1 MLNFTD
7 VSLRR
12 GPRLLFEQVNMII
25 HQGQHVGITGA
36 NGTGKS
42 SLFALI
48 RGELHTDLGDF
59 TMPSGLVIAHVAQ
72 ETPALEQAAVEYVM
86 DGDAELR
93 SIQAELVE
101 AEAAEDGNRLAQLH
115 GRFEAIDG
123 YSARSRAARLLQ
135 GLGFKTEQESTPV
148 KQFSGGWRMRLNLAQ
163 ALMCRSDLLLL
174 DEPTNHLDLDAV
186 IWMQD
191 WLRSYPGILL
201 LISHDRDFLDTV
213 VNYIAHVEKQG
224 IQLYSG
230 NYSSFE
236 LYRAEQLKQQQS
248 AYEKQQREIA
258 HVRSYVDRFRAQ
270 ATKAK
275 QAQSRIK
282 TLERMELI
290 AQAHVDSP
298 FGFSFRPP
306 KKLPRPL
313 MRIDKVSAGYGDT
326 VLLSGVGI
334 SIAPGDRIGL
344 LGANGAG
351 KSTLIKL
358 LAGEISKQ
366 SGEVVCAKDLDIG
379 YFAQHQLEQL
389 HCDETPFLH
398 MQKLAPQETEQVL
411 CNYLGGFGFVGDRVH
426 EQVEIFSG
434 GEKARLVLAMLAWQ
448 RPNLLLLDEPTNH
461 FDIEMRHALSMAL
474 QDYEGA
480 MVIVSHD
487 RHMLRSVCNDFMLV
501 ADGKVMEFDGDL
513 DDYRTWLNDR
523 RNINDTENSQD
534 NNNSSSQSK
543 KLKRQQEAE
552 KRKQLQPLM
561 KKVKALEE
569 GMDKF
574 NKELKAI
581 EAALTDSEI
590 YQEQSKTKLKELLA
604 KQANIKG
611 QRDEAEEAW
620 FMVSEELHDAEQ
632 LMDL

>member
-1 MLNFTD
+1 MLKFTD

-12 GPRLLFEQVNMII
+12 GPRLLFEQVDMTF

-48 RGELHTDLGDF
+48 RGKLHTDLGDF
-59 TMPSGLVIAHVAQ
+59 TMPSSLVIAHVAQ

-93 SIQAELVE
+93 SIQAELIE
-101 AEAAEDGNRLAQLH
+101 AEAVEDGNRLAQLH

-213 VNYIAHVEKQG
+213 VNHIAHVEKQG

-230 NYSSFE
+230 NYSAFE

-258 HVRSYVDRFRAQ
+258 HVRSYIDRFRAQ

-298 FGFSFRPP
+298 FGFSFHPP

-313 MRIDKVSAGYGDT
+313 MRLDKVAAGYGDT
-326 VLLSGVGI
+326 VLLSGIGVSI
-334 SIAPGDRIGL
+334 SPGDRIGL

-358 LAGEISKQ
+358 LAGEMSELA
-366 SGEVVCAKDLDIG
+366 GEVVRAKDLDIG

-389 HCDETPFLH
+389 HCDETPFQH
-398 MQKLAPQETEQVL
+398 MQTLAPQEPEQSL
-411 CNYLGGFGFVGDRVH
+411 CNYLGGFGFIGDRVN

-461 FDIEMRHALSMAL
+461 FDIEMRHALGMAL

-487 RHMLRSVCNDFMLV
+487 RHMLRSVCDDFLLV
-501 ADGKVMEFDGDL
+501 TDGQVVEFDGDL

-523 RNINDTENSQD
+523 RNTNGLDD
-534 NNNSSSQSK
+534 NQESNNSSNQSK

-561 KKVKALEE
+561 KKVRALETE
-569 GMDKF
+569 LDRL
-574 NKELKAI
+574 NKELKSI
-581 EAALTDSEI
+581 EEALTDSDL
-590 YQEQSKTKLKELLA
+590 YREQSKTLLKDFLA
-604 KQANIKG
+604 KQAKLKG
-611 QRDEAEEAW
+611 QRDETENAW
-620 FMVSEELHDAEQ
+620 FTVSEELHEAEQ
-632 LMDL
+632 SMGL